1 MKQLNNWR
9 LYVLALVCAS
19 GPLTGCT
26 DEDYKFDEIDGTLG
40 FGGGTLTLP
49 SNNSVNITLDDILDL
64 GNTDLISTD
73 ANGDYRFGKDPE
85 TVEPVKV
92 KVDPITL
99 SSDRSEA
106 FAFSFTIP
114 DEVMMLP
121 VTTIDC
127 TTLPADVQAL
137 LTPSADIEK
146 LEYEFA
152 VPAEVE
158 DLDYVAVGGDKGV
171 ALRLTLQM
179 PAIVTKSVITLDLPD
194 MLDIPSGL
202 EEGNVLKVENPAG
215 TQVFDFTVKGII
227 IGDEPSAANAD
238 EYAYLK
244 DGKFQMKGYANL
256 TLKINELTKPASSAV
271 EVGAGIQMDAIRIT
285 SATGLFN
292 PTVSPKTVGSTIVN
306 SLPDFLENKDVVAD
320 IDNPQI
326 WLDIE
331 SDLPLG
337 GKVEASLTSS
347 TSNKAVLLNE
357 DNGNVLNIAA
367 NGTSRLV
374 VCRKAPAGLSGYT
387 PVIASDLSEVICKLA
402 EPMTISVGVTSF
414 EAVQDSPVTVELG
427 HEYEFR
433 PAYRFTAPLAL
444 GDRAVVIYNKEETGW
459 NGDIKDFQLSKGAII
474 TVTADVQNNVPGD
487 VEVNL
492 SPLGLNG
499 QALAGLTVT
508 PVQNQV
514 AAGEVSR
521 IEYTITDQTGTAFK
535 ELDGVEY
542 SIEITAP
549 GKQSMK
555 GVALN
560 KNQALRISNAT
571 VRVEG
576 KFIVNAD

>member
-171 ALRLTLQM
+171 ALRLNLQM

-202 EEGNVLKVENPAG
+202 EEGNVLKVENPTG
-215 TQVFDFTVKGII
+215 TQVFEFTVKGIS
-227 IGDEPSAANAD
+227 IGDEPSGTAE

-244 DGKFQMKGYANL
+244 DGKFQMKGYVNL

-292 PTVSPKTVGSTIVN
+292 PTVSPKTVGSTTVN
-306 SLPDFLENKDVVAD
+306 SLPDFLENRDVVAD

-414 EAVQDSPVTVELG
+414 EAVQDSPATVELG

-560 KNQALRISNAT
+560 KKQTLRISNAT
-571 VRVEG
+571 VKVEG
-576 KFIVNAD
+576 KFIVNAN

>member
-171 ALRLTLQM
+171 ALRLNLQM

-202 EEGNVLKVENPAG
+202 EEGNVLKVENPTG
-215 TQVFDFTVKGII
+215 TQVFEFTVKGIS
-227 IGDEPSAANAD
+227 IGDEPSGTAE

-244 DGKFQMKGYANL
+244 DGKFQMKGYVNL

-414 EAVQDSPVTVELG
+414 EAVQDSPATVELG

-487 VEVNL
+487 VEVNI

-560 KNQALRISNAT
+560 KKQTLRISNAT
-571 VRVEG
+571 VKVEG
-576 KFIVNAD
+576 KFIVNAN

>member
-244 DGKFQMKGYANL
+244 DGKFQMKGYVNL
-256 TLKINELTKPASSAV
+256 TLKINELIKPASSTV

-285 SATGLFN
+285 SATGLFK
-292 PTVSPKTVGSTIVN
+292 PTVSPKTVGSTTVN